1 MNFGFPN
8 LRFPGFEGEWEVK
21 MLGETFSIFNGYA
34 FSSNAS
40 VDNGNLWVKIADVG
54 IQEMKRDNISF
65 LPFDF
70 KEKYSKFILEKG
82 DYVVALT
89 RPILSGKLKIAKID
103 DFFNGSL
110 LNQRVGK
117 IQTNNHNGFIYYT
130 LQRTLLIKEIE
141 NNIAGSDPPNLSPNE
156 INSISIKL
164 PVISEQQ
171 KITDF
176 LEIIDTRIQ
185 TQKKIIS
192 QLKSQ
197 MTNLKDLIFEQIVKF
212 KNGNKNNYSEWKEF
226 KLSDLGNTFNG
237 LSGKTKEHFGVGQK
251 YIQYKQ
257 IFDSFKINIANC
269 AFVEVQENENQNIV
283 QYGDVFFTISSET
296 PEEIGMS
303 SVLLENVDNVYL
315 NSFCFGFRTNS
326 LDELIPEFSQ
336 FLFRSNKFRNEIVKL
351 AQGSTRYN
359 MSKIEFLKLKVK
371 LPCKDEQI
379 KIAQF
384 LSSINE
390 KINVESELL
399 TQYENQKKYLLQ
411 NLFV

>member
-1 MNFGFPN
+1 MTFFPN
-8 LRFPGFEGEWEVK
+8 LRFPGFEGQWEK
-21 MLGETFSIFNGYA
+21 KKLGETFSIFNGYA

-130 LQRTLLIKEIE
+130 LQRTPLIKEIE

-171 KITDF
+171 KIADF
-176 LEIIDTRIQ
+176 LEIIDTRIH
-185 TQKKIIS
+185 TQKKIIEKLETS
-192 QLKSQ
+192 MKVNRINIFSKKLRF
-197 MTNLKDLIFEQIVKF
+197 KDKCGSDFPAWERKKIKEILTIGSGKDYKHLNDGVIPVYGTGGIITFVDSFLYNGETVCIGRKGTIDKPLYYNGKFWTVDTLFYTHSF
-212 KNGNKNNYSEWKEF
+212 KNSVPKFVFNIFQNINWKEYNEASGVPS
-226 KLSDLGNTFNG
+226 LSKNTIEKIEISMPC
-237 LSGKTKEHFGVGQK
+237 LEE
-251 YIQYKQ
+251 QYK
-257 IFDSFKINIANC
+257 IAN
-269 AFVEVQENENQNIV
+269 
-283 QYGDVFFTISSET
+283 
-296 PEEIGMS
+296 
-303 SVLLENVDNVYL
+303 
-315 NSFCFGFRTNS
+315 
-326 LDELIPEFSQ
+326 
-336 FLFRSNKFRNEIVKL
+336 
-351 AQGSTRYN
+351 
-359 MSKIEFLKLKVK
+359 
-371 LPCKDEQI
+371 
-379 KIAQF
+379 F
-384 LSSINE
+384 LSSIQGKIETE
-390 KINVESELL
+390 KQILEKLEL
-399 TQYENQKKYLLQ
+399 QKKFLLA

>member
-1 MNFGFPN
+1 
-8 LRFPGFEGEWEVK
+8 
-21 MLGETFSIFNGYA
+21 LGETFSIFNGYA

-40 VDNGNLWVKIADVG
+40 VDNGNLWIKIADVG

-70 KEKYSKFILEKG
+70 KEKYSKFILKKG

-130 LQRTLLIKEIE
+130 LQRTPLIKEIE

-171 KITDF
+171 KIADF

-197 MTNLKDLIFEQIVKF
+197 MLNLKDLIFEQIVRF
-212 KNGNKNNYSEWKEF
+212 KSGNKNNYSEWKEF

-257 IFDSFKINIANC
+257 IFDSVKINIANC